1 MSSLIK
7 YISLLLILFIIF
19 FIYCHISRLR
29 IINNELKILQVADPN
44 VDIAYE
50 LLDNHQ
56 PIVFQKELLYW
67 KEFNTFIGKSLID
80 INNTITT
87 NNQINYSDYIKNN
100 LEIYNLPLSYDWNID
115 IRNVILDSNSSIFF
129 IKQTNYLQLFGC
141 VSGEMRIIIAPPN
154 QSHLVQPFTNLVST
168 LDATSLLDKD
178 PMEINFIEIIVRKGN
193 MIYIPYNWMYFI
205 YTQSTINNECVIVD
219 CINQSVLNYV

>member
-1 MSSLIK
+1 
-7 YISLLLILFIIF
+7 
-19 FIYCHISRLR
+19 
-29 IINNELKILQVADPN
+29 LKILQVADPN

-87 NNQINYSDYIKNN
+87 NNQIHYSDYIKHN

-115 IRNVILDSNSSIFF
+115 IRNIILDSNSSIFF

-154 QSHLVQPFTNLVST
+154 QSYLVQPFTNLVST
-168 LDATSLLDKD
+168 LDATILLDKD
-178 PMEINFIEIIVRKGN
+178 PMEINFIEVIVREGN
-193 MIYIPYNWMYFI
+193 MIYIPYNWIYFI

>member
-178 PMEINFIEIIVRKGN
+178 PMEINFIEIIVREGK
-193 MIYIPYNWMYFI
+193 YDI
-205 YTQSTINNECVIVD
+205 YT
-219 CINQSVLNYV
+219 L